1 MRVSVVIRKYAKS
14 SSIEFGKVAEWWTHA
29 YSIYMIIGLLCC
41 YWLTSFSYGCINVTV
56 NYYVMSKTF
65 GIFSKGVE
73 LSYTMLLRW
82 KYCSDDTN
90 PNTLTRTY

>member
-1 MRVSVVIRKYAKS
+1 MRVSVVIRKYANS
-14 SSIEFGKVAEWWTHA
+14 SCIEFGKVAEWWTHA
-29 YSIYMIIGLLCC
+29 YSIYMIILCC

-56 NYYVMSKTF
+56 KYYVMSKTF
-65 GIFSKGVE
+65 GIFSKEVE
-73 LSYTMLLRW
+73 LSDTMLLRW